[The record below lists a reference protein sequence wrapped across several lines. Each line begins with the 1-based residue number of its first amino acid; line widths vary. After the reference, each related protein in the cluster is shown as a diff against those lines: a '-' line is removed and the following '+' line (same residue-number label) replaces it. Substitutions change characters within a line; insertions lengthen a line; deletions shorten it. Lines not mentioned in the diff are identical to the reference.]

1 MLQEE
6 GKLEDDMQQPA
17 KPAMHAKAG
26 GAGGSIINILE
37 VCESDFATN
46 LAKVEMEE
54 ADASAEYEKT
64 VQEIKVTRSVIKE
77 QDVKYKTAEAV
88 ALDKAVSEYSS
99 DRDTT
104 LSEGSAVL
112 EYYHK
117 IQERCVAKPETY
129 EERKLRRE
137 NEIKGLH
144 DALELLNEQS
154 ANEQSALLQRRH
166 RMRGAGSRNILQ

>member
-1 MLQEE
+1 MLVLNM
-6 GKLEDDMQQPA
+6 K
-17 KPAMHAKAG
+17 
-26 GAGGSIINILE
+26 
-37 VCESDFATN
+37 
-46 LAKVEMEE
+46 
-54 ADASAEYEKT
+54 KT

-104 LSEGSAVL
+104 ISENTAVV

-144 DALELLNEQS
+144 EALELLNEQS

-166 RMRGAGSRNILQ
+166 RMRGAGSRQVLQ